1 MKITD
6 VLVESKLD
14 HGGTVTINEAQYI
27 LKNVQG
33 FTATLADPNDPR
45 IEFKLNLADKK
56 IDMTG
61 NGGIEVTDELTPAE
75 RANLI
80 RGAKGAMIQVNVSSI
95 R

>member
-1 MKITD
+1 M
-6 VLVESKLD
+6 
-14 HGGTVTINEAQYI
+14 
-27 LKNVQG
+27 QG